1 MTLEVWTDSKIQKC
15 ILKKFVKKE
24 NGLHGESKN
33 LKYIFV
39 QRIKG
44 SKRIFMFYSI
54 KIPFLI
60 WIGRMFWKNVVISN
74 SICLKNLIK
83 VWVHKYLLFPR
94 FLTKSD
100 SSSVRWLDE
109 RYFARYI
116 LYLAFWF
123 FTSYFSFASKQS
135 TDNNFLSIIHSKS
148 VSFFFRCHLS
158 TSNLVFH
165 STIRPLTPCVIEG
178 CKFYCCIQNLTLALQ
193 TGAKPQNYAP
203 SQRRLNSRKNCQ

>member
-83 VWVHKYLLFPR
+83 FEYILTISSFCNQIWLQFCHVIERFFADTFWIWIFGSSLLISVLLRKKVLTINHYLLFIRNLFP
-94 FLTKSD
+94 FFQM
-100 SSSVRWLDE
+100 SSVNVK
-109 RYFARYI
+109 
-116 LYLAFWF
+116 
-123 FTSYFSFASKQS
+123 S
-135 TDNNFLSIIHSKS
+135 S
-148 VSFFFRCHLS
+148 VSFYHQAFDPLCNWRLQILLLHTKSHLS
-158 TSNLVFH
+158 SPD
-165 STIRPLTPCVIEG
+165 RG
-178 CKFYCCIQNLTLALQ
+178 
-193 TGAKPQNYAP
+193 
-203 SQRRLNSRKNCQ
+203 

>member
-83 VWVHKYLLFPR
+83 V
-94 FLTKSD
+94 
-100 SSSVRWLDE
+100 
-109 RYFARYI
+109 
-116 LYLAFWF
+116 
-123 FTSYFSFASKQS
+123 
-135 TDNNFLSIIHSKS
+135 
-148 VSFFFRCHLS
+148 
-158 TSNLVFH
+158 
-165 STIRPLTPCVIEG
+165 
-178 CKFYCCIQNLTLALQ
+178 
-193 TGAKPQNYAP
+193 
-203 SQRRLNSRKNCQ
+203 

>member
-1 MTLEVWTDSKIQKC
+1 MKFGHKFGQIQKFKKC

-83 VWVHKYLLFPR
+83 V
-94 FLTKSD
+94 
-100 SSSVRWLDE
+100 
-109 RYFARYI
+109 
-116 LYLAFWF
+116 
-123 FTSYFSFASKQS
+123 
-135 TDNNFLSIIHSKS
+135 
-148 VSFFFRCHLS
+148 
-158 TSNLVFH
+158 
-165 STIRPLTPCVIEG
+165 
-178 CKFYCCIQNLTLALQ
+178 
-193 TGAKPQNYAP
+193 
-203 SQRRLNSRKNCQ
+203 